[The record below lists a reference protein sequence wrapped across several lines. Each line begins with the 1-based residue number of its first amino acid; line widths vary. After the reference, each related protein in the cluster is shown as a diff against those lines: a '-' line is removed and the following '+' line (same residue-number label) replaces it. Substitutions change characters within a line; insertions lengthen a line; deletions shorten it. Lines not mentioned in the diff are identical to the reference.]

1 MLNAKILAY
10 KKSQRYAVRRTL
22 LAACDELRKSQPD
35 IAITITEVKELAEI
49 EKYTLVVILSI
60 LKLSVFPYIQTYL
73 TLLNYSYFQTLL
85 LLMLCII
92 LSFQHQ

>member
-49 EKYTLVVILSI
+49 EKYTLVVILPS
-60 LKLSVFPYIQTYL
+60 L
-73 TLLNYSYFQTLL
+73 LLNEHLVCVGRFPSKDEVIQWLQAARRL
-85 LLMLCII
+85 V
-92 LSFQHQ
+92 